1 MYAGLCSNVEYVD
14 WFTTEKRPRSRKF
27 RTCRQR
33 IGKESGNHFRSLAIV
48 GHDTVKLTIILP
60 DVPPSRSGKS
70 NGVRDQRIKHWLKV
84 GRRGRNHPQDFTR
97 SCLLLQRL
105 LKFLKQPHVLD
116 GDNCLVG
123 EGLNKRYLFVRERLN
138 LAPPKTQRADGRSEE
153 RRVGKECRSRWSP
166 YH

>member
-48 GHDTVKLTIILP
+48 GHDTVKVTIILP

-70 NGVRDQRIKHWLKV
+70 NGVRDQRIKHRLKL
-84 GRRGRNHPQDFTR
+84 GRRGCNHPQDFAR
-97 SCLLLQRL
+97 SCLLLKGF
-105 LKFLKQPHVLD
+105 LKLLKQPHVLD
-116 GDNCLVG
+116 GDNCLVR
-123 EGLNKRYLFVRERLN
+123 EGLNKRYLLARERLD
-138 LAPPKTQRADGRSEE
+138 LTSPQAQCADGLPLPQQRHREH
-153 RRVGKECRSRWSP
+153 GPK
-166 YH
+166 

>member
-14 WFTTEKRPRSRKF
+14 WFTTAKRPRSREF

-33 IGKESGNHFRSLAIV
+33 VGKESGNHFRSLAIV

-84 GRRGRNHPQDFTR
+84 GRRGCNHPQDFAR

-105 LKFLKQPHVLD
+105 PKFLKQPHVLD
-116 GDNCLVG
+116 HNDRLVG
-123 EGLNKRYLFVRERLN
+123 ERLEKGDLLF
-138 LAPPKTQRADGRSEE
+138 
-153 RRVGKECRSRWSP
+153 
-166 YH
+166 